1 MVDTPRLAPQDYS
14 GKKLK
19 DPWENYG
26 ITFQDL
32 AGNPEQTS
40 NSVSYWY
47 VNEMQIYVFWL
58 TVWNGHSLDYLLF
71 R

>member
-40 NSVSYWY
+40 NSVSY
-47 VNEMQIYVFWL
+47 
-58 TVWNGHSLDYLLF
+58 
-71 R
+71 